1 MSKPYHVYLDL
12 DVVNNDTTPNQKAP
26 QLSFEETRS
35 QPFLDGTAD
44 DYFVAIARF
53 SIQTG
58 GTLPVFIPAI
68 QTGQDDIDLTVY
80 RITIDYNGS
89 TGYADIR
96 HVAQPTA
103 DNAASPM
110 NGQDFSGNHYYVY
123 NYSDWIQMVNTGFT
137 AAVKDLQNKLIAA
150 STASSPTPLTA
161 FTAQGSANGSAVP
174 FMMIDLQALTCVLN
188 VDLNWYDSSATGKAA
203 VYFNTRLYELF
214 VGFPFKFLG
223 YTGDKNYQ
231 IPISNVSSSNILTT
245 SLNGTSTKYLQAFQ
259 EVSTVGLWNPVSS
272 IVFTS
277 TTLPIHPTLTSQ
289 PKVYNSSS
297 NGMRGSGACNLS
309 NTLTDFEIAISSTNS
324 YRPEISYAP
333 QGEYRL
339 IDMYSNSNLNK
350 IDLNVYWKDKYGN
363 LKPLRLQPG
372 CSASVKILF
381 RHKHFYLGYE

>member
-137 AAVKDLQNKLIAA
+137 AAVKDLQKKTDSNKHL
-150 STASSPTPLTA
+150 
-161 FTAQGSANGSAVP
+161 
-174 FMMIDLQALTCVLN
+174 
-188 VDLNWYDSSATGKAA
+188 
-203 VYFNTRLYELF
+203 
-214 VGFPFKFLG
+214 
-223 YTGDKNYQ
+223 
-231 IPISNVSSSNILTT
+231 
-245 SLNGTSTKYLQAFQ
+245 
-259 EVSTVGLWNPVSS
+259 
-272 IVFTS
+272 
-277 TTLPIHPTLTSQ
+277 
-289 PKVYNSSS
+289 
-297 NGMRGSGACNLS
+297 
-309 NTLTDFEIAISSTNS
+309 
-324 YRPEISYAP
+324 
-333 QGEYRL
+333 
-339 IDMYSNSNLNK
+339 
-350 IDLNVYWKDKYGN
+350 
-363 LKPLRLQPG
+363 
-372 CSASVKILF
+372 
-381 RHKHFYLGYE
+381 

>member
-110 NGQDFSGNHYYVY
+110 NGQDFSGDHYYVY

-150 STASSPTPLTA
+150 SIYNSVSNQRPTPLDAFTHLATGITQVITLANSTGTA
-161 FTAQGSANGSAVP
+161 FAGPVAITTTTAP
-174 FMMIDLQALTCVLN
+174 LN
-188 VDLNWYDSSATGKAA
+188 VVMNDGTDLKVANNG
-203 VYFNTRLYELF
+203 NTTTRVSNASTPPQMVLF
-214 VGFPFKFLG
+214 IIPTPFLSK
-223 YTGDKNYQ
+223 
-231 IPISNVSSSNILTT
+231 T
-245 SLNGTSTKYLQAFQ
+245 SL
-259 EVSTVGLWNPVSS
+259 VGPNIPL
-272 IVFTS
+272 
-277 TTLPIHPTLTSQ
+277 Q
-289 PKVYNSSS
+289 PKPPPHRYLHPPSEPPCSRTM
-297 NGMRGSGACNLS
+297 GG
-309 NTLTDFEIAISSTNS
+309 
-324 YRPEISYAP
+324 
-333 QGEYRL
+333 L
-339 IDMYSNSNLNK
+339 I
-350 IDLNVYWKDKYGN
+350 
-363 LKPLRLQPG
+363 Q
-372 CSASVKILF
+372 
-381 RHKHFYLGYE
+381 